1 MRLEIRVDSTVLK
14 EIEDQISGSEGQSRV
29 MTALR
34 AGAFLVQST
43 AQRKILSG
51 PKSGRFYKS
60 GKKGTHRASA
70 PGEAPANDT
79 GTLVRGIN
87 IQPGDEPL
95 SYDVNSLADYAGYL
109 ENGTS
114 KMAPRP
120 YLMPSARESADKIA
134 ELIADAL
141 RVG

>member
-1 MRLEIRVDSTVLK
+1 MRLEIKIDDAVLK
-14 EIEDQISGSEGQSRV
+14 EIENELSGSAGERRV
-29 MTALR
+29 MNAIR

-43 AQRKILSG
+43 AQQKILRG
-51 PKSGRFYKS
+51 PKSGRTYKQ

-70 PGEAPANDT
+70 AGEAPANRT

-120 YLMPSARESADKIA
+120 YLMPSARECADKIA

-141 RVG
+141 KV